1 MAIVIVKGDTGTVVR
16 RELID
21 EDGVTVDISSA
32 LAAGRRF
39 YFISPTGVVKDVEAT
54 YTTDGTDGQLQ
65 YIIASSDIDEVGPW
79 RLQVRINVTGT
90 GGFDQ
95 STQTEDWAQVHERLV

>member
-21 EDGVTVDISSA
+21 EDGVTVDISGAGSA
-32 LAAGRRF
+32 DRRF
-39 YFISPTGVVKDVEAT
+39 YFISPTGTVKDVEAT
-54 YTTDGTDGQLQ
+54 YTIDGTDGQLQ
-65 YIIASSDIDEVGPW
+65 YTIATGDIDEVGPW
-79 RLQVRINVTGT
+79 RLQVRIKTGA
-90 GGFDQ
+90 FDQ